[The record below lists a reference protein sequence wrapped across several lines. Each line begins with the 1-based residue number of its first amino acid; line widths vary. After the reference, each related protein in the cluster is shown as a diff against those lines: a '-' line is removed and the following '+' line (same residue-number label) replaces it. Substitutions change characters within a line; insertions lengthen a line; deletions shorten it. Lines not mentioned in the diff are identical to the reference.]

1 MPEPG
6 VPGQPDNVLD
16 LPCGQE
22 IDARDLDLGVREYD
36 CACGDSH
43 AVVMD
48 VHPLGRFVPE
58 FLGETLRETIETD
71 DEFEEFST
79 AHALAM
85 VREEFP
91 DQVVSVDRSDDG
103 HVGYALLWLTD
114 FDSRRLHEVVVELL
128 VELVEHA
135 VSHADDDA
143 TLREFETHLREF
155 DVAAFV
161 DAYREEREF
170 EDEYDTAI

>member
-1 MPEPG
+1 MTEPR
-6 VPGQPDNVLD
+6 VPGGRGAAID
-16 LPCGQE
+16 LPCGE
-22 IDARDLDLGVREYD
+22 TVSPGTFDLGMREYD
-36 CACGDSH
+36 CACGASH

-48 VHPLGRFVPE
+48 IHPLARFVPE
-58 FLGETLRETIETD
+58 FFVDTLRETIETD
-71 DEFEEFST
+71 DEFEEFTT

-103 HVGYALLWLTD
+103 HVGYALLWVAD

-143 TLREFETHLREF
+143 TLREFETHLQEF
-155 DVAAFV
+155 DVAAVV

>member
-71 DEFEEFST
+71 DAFEEFST

-85 VREEFP
+85 VREEHP
-91 DQVVSVDRSDDG
+91 DEVASADLSGDG
-103 HVGYALLWLTD
+103 DVGYALVWMTA
-114 FDSRRLHEVVVELL
+114 FDARQLHELVVELL
-128 VELVEHA
+128 VELMEHA
-135 VSHADDDA
+135 ISHTDDGQSA
-143 TLREFETHLREF
+143 NEFEQYLSQF
-155 DVAAFV
+155 DVETFV
-161 DAYREEREF
+161 EEYRSERDF
-170 EDEYDTAI
+170 ESEHDTAM